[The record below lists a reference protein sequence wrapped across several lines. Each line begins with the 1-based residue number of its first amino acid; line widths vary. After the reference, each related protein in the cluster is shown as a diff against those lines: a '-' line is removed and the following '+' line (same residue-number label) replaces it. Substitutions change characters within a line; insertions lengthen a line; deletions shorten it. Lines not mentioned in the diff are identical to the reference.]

1 MLEKLRGGALVCLAI
16 LAAAQAGCSPAG
28 MAVGAASTAGVA
40 AVQERGFTGTL
51 NDTKIKAAISEAYFK
66 ASETIFLKVTL
77 RVHEG
82 RVMLLGGL
90 ADRSLRDRAVQL
102 AAAQTGVRQVIDE
115 LQPVEGGVGD
125 YARDTWITTQVNAK
139 LTFDEYVLA
148 VNYSVDTVGGVVY
161 LMGIAQDQHELDR
174 VIDHANDVRYVK
186 RVVSHVMLKDD
197 PRRKGS

>member
-1 MLEKLRGGALVCLAI
+1 MRGAA
-16 LAAAQAGCSPAG
+16 LAALLLATATQTGCSPAG
-28 MAVGAASTAGVA
+28 MAVGAVSTAGVA

-51 NDTKIKAAISEAYFK
+51 NDTKIKAAVSEAYFN
-66 ASETIFLKVTL
+66 ASEPVFLKVTV

-90 ADRSLRDRAVQL
+90 ADQALRDRAVQL
-102 AAAQTGVRQVIDE
+102 ASVQAGVRQVIDE

-125 YARDTWITTQVNAK
+125 YARDAWITTQINAK

-161 LMGIAQDQHELDR
+161 LMGIAQDRHELDR
-174 VIDHANDVRYVK
+174 VIDHANDVRHVK
-186 RVVSHVMLKDD
+186 RVVSHVMHKDD
-197 PRRKGS
+197 PRREGG